1 MADGGQ
7 SGTGLVPPGGTGP
20 GGALERA
27 SAMAGDL
34 RGRFLAMSPGRRKW
48 MGSSALLIAAICA
61 GMVWYAGKTDWRVL
75 FSGLD
80 AKDTQQIAQELSAAG
95 IAYQMTED
103 GSGVEVGADQVEKA
117 RMEVATKGMPQSG
130 RMGFEL
136 FDKPNWVGSE
146 FDEKVNQNLV
156 VPGSAASTSTTSA
169 GLQIGLGTKS
179 TASEVIMTQGDF
191 NQTGNTLDL
200 AIQGAGFFQVQLPN
214 GTLGYTRDGNFN
226 MNNAGTVVD
235 SNGNQLLPAL
245 TIPANATSVTISQ
258 YGVVTAT
265 LPGQTVSSQLGTIQ
279 LATFP
284 NPGGLN
290 SLGGNLLQPTSS
302 SGNAITDVP
311 GGSSGMGTLQQG
323 YLENSNVD
331 VVAEFVNMIL
341 AQRAY
346 ESNSKV
352 VHVADDMYSQINNMV
367 R

>member
-1 MADGGQ
+1 MIRALYTAASGMSAQQ
-7 SGTGLVPPGGTGP
+7 SNLDTVANNL
-20 GGALERA
+20 AN
-27 SAMAGDL
+27 SATAGF
-34 RGRFLAMSPGRRKW
+34 RKRR
-48 MGSSALLIAAICA
+48 MQFEDMIYQN
-61 GMVWYAGKTDWRVL
+61 MV
-75 FSGLD
+75 
-80 AKDTQQIAQELSAAG
+80 Q
-95 IAYQMTED
+95 
-103 GSGVEVGADQVEKA
+103 
-117 RMEVATKGMPQSG
+117 
-130 RMGFEL
+130 
-136 FDKPNWVGSE
+136 
-146 FDEKVNQNLV
+146 
-156 VPGSAASTSTTSA
+156 PGSAASTSTISA

-214 GTLGYTRDGNFN
+214 GTLAYTRNGNFS

-235 SNGNQLLPAL
+235 SHGDQLLPSL
-245 TIPANATSVTISQ
+245 TIPANAISVTISE
-258 YGVVTAT
+258 YGVVSAT
-265 LPGQTVSSQLGTIQ
+265 LPGQTVASQLGAIQ

-302 SGNAITDVP
+302 SGNAITDTP

-323 YLENSNVD
+323 YLEGSNVD

-352 VHVADDMYSQINNMV
+352 VHVADDMYQQINGMV